1 MSHSSKICVVIS
13 CLLGFFVGMRQ
24 ADASYVFAD
33 PTGFA
38 SQATGTSST
47 YNFQGTGDLSV
58 NVAVKGSNISWG
70 TSTLNFT
77 GAGLSNPAWM
87 GGSRQMF
94 KIEYNGSSDGGPY
107 ELAEIEFTFANPLS
121 TSSYMLFTDFDSYE
135 GLAIA
140 AFDGSNNLI
149 PFSDLTLV
157 RVDGEEPTGST
168 ATTPTWS
175 NTNPTQGWTS
185 VSSNTGWVGTSAVS
199 GYLQE
204 TTNVSTSNVG
214 TAIRSATAIS
224 RLVFYYNAEATDG
237 TGSNSLRFNFAAP
250 APGTVPEPASASVFS
265 LLFLAGLAA
274 YRRR

>member
-1 MSHSSKICVVIS
+1 MIRILVS
-13 CLLGFFVGMRQ
+13 CLLALFASARQ

-33 PTGFA
+33 PTNFS
-38 SQATGTSST
+38 SQATGTPST
-47 YNFQGTGDLSV
+47 YNFRGTGDLTV

-70 TSTLNFT
+70 TSTVNFA
-77 GAGLSNPAWM
+77 GAGLNNPAWM

-94 KIEYNGSSDGGPY
+94 KIEYTGSSSGGPH
-107 ELAEIEFTFANPLS
+107 ELAEVEFTFANPLS

-149 PFSDLTLV
+149 PFSDLTLI

-204 TTNVSTSNVG
+204 TTNVSTNDAG

-224 RLVFYYNAEATDG
+224 RLVFYYNAESTSG
-237 TGSNSLRFNFAAP
+237 TGSNTLRFNFAAP
-250 APGTVPEPASASVFS
+250 APGAVPEPASASVFS